1 MSDSSVYDLTGRV
14 ALVTGAGR
22 YIGRGVAEA
31 LAARGATVA
40 INDLYHDR
48 AEEAATAI
56 GASAKAFAAD
66 ICDFDAV
73 QSMARDIEASL
84 GPVDI
89 LVNNAGI
96 PDAGFPP
103 RQFREMSVDEWRKFI
118 DLNLYG
124 TMYATRAVL
133 DGMCERRWGRIIII
147 SSEAWRAGSNFGI
160 SIYGAAKA
168 GALGFMR
175 HLSAEVGRDGVTANA
190 VALGMMD
197 NLPEIEGLTRA
208 FPVGRPGNPRDVGA
222 AVVYLASPEA
232 SWVTG
237 QVLPINGGQIM
248 T

>member
-1 MSDSSVYDLTGRV
+1 MSGGPDYDLSGKV

-31 LAARGATVA
+31 LARRGAKVA
-40 INDLYHDR
+40 VNDIHIDR
-48 AEEAATAI
+48 AAQTADAI
-56 GASAKAFAAD
+56 GADAQAFAAD
-66 ICDFDAV
+66 ICDVEAV
-73 QSMARDIEASL
+73 GAMVADIEKSL

-103 RQFREMSVDEWRKFI
+103 KPFREMEVDEWHKFI

-133 DGMCERRWGRIIII
+133 DGMCERKWGRIIII
-147 SSEAWRAGSNFGI
+147 SSEAWRTGTNFGI
-160 SIYGAAKA
+160 SLYGAAKA

-175 HLSAEVGRDGVTANA
+175 HLAAEVGPDGVTANA
-190 VALGMMD
+190 VALGIMD
-197 NLPEIEGLTRA
+197 NLPGIDALTRHN
-208 FPVGRPGNPRDVGA
+208 PVARAGSPEDVAA
-222 AVVYLASPEA
+222 AVIYLASSEA

-237 QVLPINGGQIM
+237 QTIPVNGGQI
-248 T
+248 TF